1 MQSFPYKGQLKT
13 WKDDRGFGF
22 IKPDDGSKEV
32 FLHIS
37 VLKGASRRPIVG
49 DTIFYEKTTEAN
61 GKIRASKAS
70 IKGVINQPTVSNQ
83 RSHNSSQ
90 VSNQQSMGKRIN
102 GNKPKAMQKVIPI
115 MFLIGLGISLI
126 SPVINFGRSQF
137 LSKQTS
143 SSSALVNSA
152 STDSNQN
159 CTIKGNISIST
170 GKKLYH
176 LPNMEDYAITNI
188 DVSKGEKWFCTESE
202 AIASG
207 WSKAPR

>member
-37 VLKGASRRPIVG
+37 VLKGASRRPIIG

-83 RSHNSSQ
+83 RSRNSSQ

-102 GNKPKAMQKVIPI
+102 GNNPAMQKIIPI
-115 MFLIGLGISLI
+115 IFLIGLGISSI
-126 SPVINFGRSQF
+126 ASVTNFVRGC
-137 LSKQTS
+137 
-143 SSSALVNSA
+143 N
-152 STDSNQN
+152 
-159 CTIKGNISIST
+159 IKGNISVNT
-170 GKKLYH
+170 GSKLYH
-176 LPNMEDYAITNI
+176 LPNMEDYATTNI

>member
-1 MQSFPYKGQLKT
+1 MQSFPHKGQLTT

-37 VLKGASRRPIVG
+37 VLKGASRRPIAG
-49 DTIFYEKTTEAN
+49 DTIFYEKNTEAN

-70 IKGVINQPTVSNQ
+70 IQGVVHQSTSSNQ
-83 RSHNSSQ
+83 RSRN
-90 VSNQQSMGKRIN
+90 SNQTSNRQSTDKQIQVNKRDI
-102 GNKPKAMQKVIPI
+102 PKSTQKLIPI
-115 MFLIGLGISLI
+115 VFLIGLGITFA
-126 SPVINFGRSQF
+126 SPVINSVRGC
-137 LSKQTS
+137 
-143 SSSALVNSA
+143 N
-152 STDSNQN
+152 
-159 CTIKGNISIST
+159 IKGNIPWNT
-170 GKKLYH
+170 GNKLYH
-176 LPNMEDYAITNI
+176 LPNMEDYATTNI

>member
-1 MQSFPYKGQLKT
+1 MQSFPHKGQLTT

-32 FLHIS
+32 FLHVS

-49 DTIFYEKTTEAN
+49 DTIFYEKATEAN

-70 IKGVINQPTVSNQ
+70 IQGVVNQSISSNQ
-83 RSHNSSQ
+83 RSRNSSQ
-90 VSNQQSMGKRIN
+90 ISNKQSIGKHIRV
-102 GNKPKAMQKVIPI
+102 NKRDISIQKLIPI
-115 MFLIGLGISLI
+115 VFLVGLGITFA
-126 SPVINFGRSQF
+126 SPVINSVRGC
-137 LSKQTS
+137 
-143 SSSALVNSA
+143 N
-152 STDSNQN
+152 
-159 CTIKGNISIST
+159 IKGNISWNT
-170 GKKLYH
+170 GSKLYH

-188 DVSKGEKWFCTESE
+188 DVSKGEKWFCTEAE